1 MTAIYEQHLSTLK
14 KLIKYLNYDANN
26 WTKIMD
32 ANPTLNLPKID
43 IVGIDN
49 IEIIYLLRENKI
61 VGSMC
66 VKYLG
71 QNLCEIEGDIK
82 DIDQFVYTV
91 DKLIKN
97 IEV

>member
-1 MTAIYEQHLSTLK
+1 MSAICEQHLSTLK

-32 ANPTLNLPKID
+32 ANSALNLPELD

-66 VKYLG
+66 VEHLG
-71 QNLCEIEGDIK
+71 QNLCEIVGDIE
-82 DIDQFVYTV
+82 DIDQFVNTIGE
-91 DKLIKN
+91 LIKQ